1 MTTLVT
7 SFCSRI
13 SREFSTTK
21 ASSDSK
27 LSEVSESSANKVHNA
42 SESSLEATK
51 RKNIPGS
58 TWYHYY
64 DGNWTLLVEDFPA
77 LKGLERDS
85 HGFTDKN
92 NLVGLYNIFSLKKL
106 CITSN
111 KDKSYN

>member
-13 SREFSTTK
+13 SREFAATK
-21 ASSDSK
+21 AFSDSE
-27 LSEVSESSANKVHNA
+27 LSEVSGSSANKVHNA
-42 SESSLEATK
+42 SESSVEATK

-64 DGNWTLLVEDFPA
+64 DGNWTLLVEDFPS
-77 LKGLERDS
+77 LKGQEQDS

-92 NLVGLYNIFSLKKL
+92 LVGLFNIFPKRNFINLK
-106 CITSN
+106 
-111 KDKSYN
+111 